1 MILRILSFLLRICD
15 PKLAYNVK
23 FKKSVAKDLKK
34 VGKPEADRILTKI
47 AAGLPEIA
55 DSLPR
60 LKGKFAGLKKYRIGI
75 YRIVFAIVNNT
86 IVITRIRHRKEVYR
100 N

>member
-1 MILRILSFLLRICD
+1 MT
-15 PKLAYNVK
+15 YNVK
-23 FKKSVAKDLKK
+23 LKKSVAKDLKK

-47 AAGLPEIA
+47 VAELPEIA
-55 DSLPR
+55 DSLPG
-60 LKGKFAGLKKYRIGI
+60 LKGKFAGLKKYRIGS
-75 YRIVFAIVNNT
+75 YQVVFAIIKNT

>member
-1 MILRILSFLLRICD
+1 MGILSYLLRICV

-34 VGKPEADRILTKI
+34 IGESEADRILTKI
-47 AAGLPEIA
+47 ATELPDKA
-55 DSLPR
+55 DSLPE
-60 LKGKFAGLKKYRIGI
+60 LKGKFAGLKKYRIGS
-75 YRIVFAIVNNT
+75 YRIVFVILKNT